1 MKATYYY
8 NNGNRQLVGVPCT
21 ADKDGNLTRPGESEP
36 FVTGC
41 TCAAEDGKRS
51 GVYVLDDATAA
62 PAKPKKG
69 SAKAVAETP
78 AAEPAAEE
86 LPPGPGDL
94 IPDKDTGGALES

>member
-1 MKATYYY
+1 MKATYYF

-41 TCAAEDGKRS
+41 TIASEDGKKS
-51 GVYVLDDATAA
+51 GTYVLDDAAAA
-62 PAKPKKG
+62 PVKAKKG
-69 SAKAVAETP
+69 GKPAAEAP

-94 IPDKDTGGALES
+94 LADKDPE